1 MTHPLF
7 SQLLPEN
14 RETGIALWELLG
26 LLVDY
31 DCAHVS
37 NQTNAK
43 DFAPPAPQKV
53 VMYFGLQ
60 FRDAVDTPPD
70 FYPYGVEFII
80 DPSVKPTAHKGI
92 LKVTYVHD
100 GPEATF
106 INEVHYA
113 ITMSKLAK
121 LLPQLQHAP
130 STSDLMIAMLDVVGG
145 EEYYIP
151 TDDTS
156 EEG

>member
-14 RETGIALWELLG
+14 RDTGIALWDLLELLI
-26 LLVDY
+26 DY
-31 DCAHVS
+31 DCAHVA

-43 DFAPPAPQKV
+43 DFNPPAPQKV
-53 VMYFGLQ
+53 VMDFGLQ
-60 FRDAVDTPPD
+60 FRNAIKTPPD
-70 FYPYGVEFII
+70 FYPYSVEFTI
-80 DPSVKPTAHKGI
+80 DPSVKPTEHKGI

-100 GPEATF
+100 GPVATF

-113 ITMSKLAK
+113 ITMPKLKK
-121 LLPQLQHAP
+121 LLPQLEHAP
-130 STSDLMIAMLDVVGG
+130 NTGDLMIAMLDVVGG
-145 EEYYIP
+145 EEYDIP
-151 TDDTS
+151 KDDTS

>member
-14 RETGIALWELLG
+14 RDTGIALWDLLELLI
-26 LLVDY
+26 DY
-31 DCAHVS
+31 DGAFVA

-53 VMYFGLQ
+53 VMDFGLQ
-60 FRDAVDTPPD
+60 FRNAIETPPD
-70 FYPYGVEFII
+70 FYPYSVEFTI
-80 DPSVKPTAHKGI
+80 DPSTKPTEHRGI
-92 LKVTYVHD
+92 LKVSYVHD
-100 GPEATF
+100 GPLATF

-121 LLPQLQHAP
+121 LLPQLEHAP
-130 STSDLMIAMLDVVGG
+130 STGDLMIAMLDVVGG
-145 EEYYIP
+145 EEYVLP
-151 TDDTS
+151 KDDTS